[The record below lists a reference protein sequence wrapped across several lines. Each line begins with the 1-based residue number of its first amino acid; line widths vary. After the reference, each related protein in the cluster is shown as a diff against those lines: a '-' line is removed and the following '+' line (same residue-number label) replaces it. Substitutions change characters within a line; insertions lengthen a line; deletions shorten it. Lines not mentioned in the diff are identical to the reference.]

1 VRRCFQG
8 GAFEEILTRCLC
20 GDAEEMLRGGA
31 CEEMLTRC
39 SPRGAREE
47 KFTRRCL

>member
-1 VRRCFQG
+1 
-8 GAFEEILTRCLC
+8 LC